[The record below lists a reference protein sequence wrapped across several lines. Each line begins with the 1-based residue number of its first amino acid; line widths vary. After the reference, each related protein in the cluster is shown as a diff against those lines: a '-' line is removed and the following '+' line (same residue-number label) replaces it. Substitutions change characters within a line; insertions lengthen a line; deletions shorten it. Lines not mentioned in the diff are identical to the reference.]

1 MTIRC
6 NRISSVPLRVCGKV
20 VILQCR
26 WPVNWAGRKI
36 DPTSIL
42 AEITTK
48 NKSSYLLG
56 AFFISF
62 ARCGVFL
69 SFCVK
74 LAEIHYHQDEIDW
87 VDIEILDFITMVC
100 KNVR

>member
-6 NRISSVPLRVCGKV
+6 HRIPSVPLRVCGKV

-26 WPVNWAGRKI
+26 WPVNRAGRKI

-42 AEITTK
+42 AEIATK

-62 ARCGVFL
+62 LIWDVGR
-69 SFCVK
+69 
-74 LAEIHYHQDEIDW
+74 
-87 VDIEILDFITMVC
+87 MP
-100 KNVR
+100 